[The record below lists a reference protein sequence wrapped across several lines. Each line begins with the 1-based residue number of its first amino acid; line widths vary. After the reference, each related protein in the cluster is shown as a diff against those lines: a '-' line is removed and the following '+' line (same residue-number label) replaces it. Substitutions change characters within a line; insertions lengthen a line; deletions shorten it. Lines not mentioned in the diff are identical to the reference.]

1 MIDDTTRQ
9 QVKEK
14 VALLPDSPGVYQFLN
29 AEGTIIYVGKAKN
42 LKRRVSSY
50 FVSRADH
57 TRKVQVM
64 VRQIAD
70 LRHIVVGSEADALLL
85 ENNLIKELQPRYN
98 ILLKDSKSY
107 PWIVVKNEPFP
118 RIFSTRKF
126 VKDGSSYFGPYSSVT
141 MQRAVLEL
149 IRGLYPLRTC
159 KLNLSPQAIAKGT
172 YSVCLEYHIGN
183 CLGPCVGQLS
193 EKAYADYIASAKN
206 ILRGDLRPA
215 QEYFTA
221 EMKRLA
227 AGLHFEQAAQVKEK
241 LELLSNY
248 SSRSVIVSATLT
260 NLEVVYVLNDEG
272 ASFCN
277 HMRIVHGAVVHSFT
291 FEMRGR
297 LDETPD
303 ELLAFALGQIFAD
316 AREAGTPLPREVIVP
331 LQPDPELFPTV
342 NFTVPQRGDKLE
354 LLRLA
359 EKNCKLARL
368 EKFKQIERTDP
379 DRHTDRIM
387 AKMQKDLKLPVE
399 PRYIEC
405 FDNSNIQG
413 TNPVASC
420 VVFRDGRPSRKDYR
434 HFNIKTVV
442 GANDFASMEEVLTR
456 RYGRLLAENQPLPD
470 LIVIDGGKGQLSFA
484 FAALEKLGLRGKV
497 SVVGLAK
504 RMEEVYF
511 PGDPLP
517 HYLDKTGES
526 LRILMHI
533 RDEAHRFGIT
543 FHRQKRSINFL
554 KSELESVPGLGKTS
568 IDRLLKRYRT
578 LARMSRTPEP
588 ELAELIGPQRAR
600 ILLDYL
606 HQRAST
612 AAGSDSITD
621 SVSDTSAQ

>member
-1 MIDDTTRQ
+1 MKSADDTLREELRQ
-9 QVKEK
+9 K

-29 AEGTIIYVGKAKN
+29 AEGVIIYVGKAKN

-64 VRQIAD
+64 VRQIVD
-70 LRHIVVGSEADALLL
+70 LRHIVVSSEADALLL

-126 VKDGSSYFGPYSSVT
+126 VKDGSAYFGPYSSVT
-141 MQRAVLEL
+141 LQRAVLEL

-159 KLNLSPQAIAKGT
+159 KLNLSPQAIARGT

-183 CLGPCVGQLS
+183 CKGPCVGLQS
-193 EKAYADYIASAKN
+193 EAEYAESIVGAKT

-215 QEYFTA
+215 EEYFTA
-221 EMKRLA
+221 EMQRLA
-227 AGLHFEQAAQVKEK
+227 AALQFEQAAHVKDK
-241 LELLSNY
+241 LEMLSNY

-277 HMRIVHGAVVHSFT
+277 HMRIVRGAVVHSFT
-291 FEMRGR
+291 FEMRNR
-297 LDETPD
+297 LDESPD
-303 ELLAFALGQIFAD
+303 EVLAFALGQVFSEG
-316 AREAGTPLPREVIVP
+316 REEGIPLPREVIVP
-331 LQPDPELFPTV
+331 MQPDPELFPTV
-342 NFTVPQRGDKLE
+342 TFTVPQRGDKLE

-359 EKNCKLARL
+359 EKNCKIARL

-387 AKMQKDLKLPVE
+387 AKMQKDLGLPVE

-420 VVFRDGRPSRKDYR
+420 VVFRDGRPSRKEYR

-456 RYGRLLAENQPLPD
+456 RYGRLLAEGQPLPD

-484 FAALEKLGLRGKV
+484 FSALEKLGLRGKV

-543 FHRQKRSINFL
+543 FHRQKRSIHFL
-554 KSELESVPGLGKTS
+554 KSELESVQGLGKTS
-568 IDRLLKRYRT
+568 IDRLLKKYRT
-578 LARMSRTPEP
+578 MARMARTPEA
-588 ELAELIGPQRAR
+588 ELAELIGAARAR
-600 ILLDYL
+600 ALLEFL
-606 HQRAST
+606 HHRS
-612 AAGSDSITD
+612 GSPT
-621 SVSDTSAQ
+621 

>member
-1 MIDDTTRQ
+1 MKSTDDTIREALRQ
-9 QVKEK
+9 K

-29 AEGTIIYVGKAKN
+29 AEGVIIYVGKAKN

-64 VRQIAD
+64 VRQIVD

-141 MQRAVLEL
+141 LQRAVLEL

-159 KLNLSPQAIAKGT
+159 KLNLAPQAIARGT

-183 CLGPCVGQLS
+183 CKGPCVGLQS
-193 EKAYADYIASAKN
+193 EAEYAESIAGAKN

-215 QEYFTA
+215 EEYFTA
-221 EMKRLA
+221 KMQRLA
-227 AGLHFEQAAQVKEK
+227 AALQFEQAAHVKAK
-241 LELLSNY
+241 LEMLSNY

-291 FEMRGR
+291 FEMRNR
-297 LDETPD
+297 LDESPD
-303 ELLAFALGQIFAD
+303 ELLAFALGQVFSEG
-316 AREAGTPLPREVIVP
+316 REEGIPLPREVIVP
-331 LQPDPELFPTV
+331 MQPDPELFPTIT
-342 NFTVPQRGDKLE
+342 FTVPQRGDKLE

-359 EKNCKLARL
+359 EKNCKIARL
-368 EKFKQIERTDP
+368 EKFKQIEKTDP
-379 DRHTDRIM
+379 DRHTNRIM
-387 AKMQKDLKLPVE
+387 AKMQKDLSLPVE

-420 VVFRDGRPSRKDYR
+420 VVFRDGRPSRKEYR

-456 RYGRLLAENQPLPD
+456 RYSRLLAEGHPLPD

-484 FAALEKLGLRGKV
+484 FSALEKLGLRGKV

-568 IDRLLKRYRT
+568 IDRLLKKYHT
-578 LARMSRTPEP
+578 LARMARTPES
-588 ELAELIGPQRAR
+588 ELAELIGASRAR
-600 ILLDYL
+600 ALLHFL
-606 HQRAST
+606 ST
-612 AAGSDSITD
+612 RSSSSLSDST
-621 SVSDTSAQ
+621 VQEKE

>member
-1 MIDDTTRQ
+1 MKSADDILREELRQ
-9 QVKEK
+9 K

-29 AEGTIIYVGKAKN
+29 AEGVIIYVGKAKN

-64 VRQIAD
+64 VRQIVD
-70 LRHIVVGSEADALLL
+70 LRHIVVSSEADALLL

-141 MQRAVLEL
+141 LQRAVLEL

-159 KLNLSPQAIAKGT
+159 KLNLSPQAIARGT

-183 CLGPCVGQLS
+183 CKGPCVGLQS
-193 EKAYADYIASAKN
+193 ETEYAESIAGAKN

-215 QEYFTA
+215 EEYFTA
-221 EMKRLA
+221 EMQRLA
-227 AGLHFEQAAQVKEK
+227 AALQFEQAAHVKDK
-241 LELLSNY
+241 LEMLSNY

-277 HMRIVHGAVVHSFT
+277 HMRIVRGAVVHSFT
-291 FEMRGR
+291 FEMRNR
-297 LDETPD
+297 LDESPD
-303 ELLAFALGQIFAD
+303 ELLAFALGQVFSEG
-316 AREAGTPLPREVIVP
+316 REEGIPLPREVIVP
-331 LQPDPELFPTV
+331 MQPDPELFPTV
-342 NFTVPQRGDKLE
+342 TFTVPQRGDKLE

-359 EKNCKLARL
+359 EKNCKIARL

-387 AKMQKDLKLPVE
+387 AKMQKDLALPVE

-420 VVFRDGRPSRKDYR
+420 VVFRDGRPSRKEYR

-456 RYGRLLAENQPLPD
+456 RYGRLLAEDQPLPD

-484 FAALEKLGLRGKV
+484 FSALEKLGLRGKV

-568 IDRLLKRYRT
+568 IDRLLKKYRT
-578 LARMSRTPEP
+578 LARMARTPES
-588 ELAELIGPQRAR
+588 ELAELIGASRAR
-600 ILLDYL
+600 ILLDFL
-606 HQRAST
+606 RTRTASHP
-612 AAGSDSITD
+612 
-621 SVSDTSAQ
+621 SV

>member
-303 ELLAFALGQIFAD
+303 ELLAAMKEDIRAKREIITALAFYISKRVELNFAKLKMNRVAISLYDVVKTTGEVKDVLLLDVMPLSLGIETLGGVFTRLIDRNTTIPVKKSQVFSTAADNQTSVEIHILQGEREFCRDNKTMGRFMLTGIAPAPRGIPQIEVTFDVD
-316 AREAGTPLPREVIVP
+316 ANGIVHVEAKDLGTGKSTDITITSSTNLSEDEINKAVKEAEQYAEEDKKRKKKVDSRNKLDGLIFSVE
-331 LQPDPELFPTV
+331 QTMKEG
-342 NFTVPQRGDKLE
+342 GDKL
-354 LLRLA
+354 A
-359 EKNCKLARL
+359 E
-368 EKFKQIERTDP
+368 EDKQTLQE
-379 DRHTDRIM
+379 
-387 AKMQKDLKLPVE
+387 AV
-399 PRYIEC
+399 
-405 FDNSNIQG
+405 
-413 TNPVASC
+413 
-420 VVFRDGRPSRKDYR
+420 
-434 HFNIKTVV
+434 
-442 GANDFASMEEVLTR
+442 
-456 RYGRLLAENQPLPD
+456 
-470 LIVIDGGKGQLSFA
+470 
-484 FAALEKLGLRGKV
+484 
-497 SVVGLAK
+497 
-504 RMEEVYF
+504 
-511 PGDPLP
+511 
-517 HYLDKTGES
+517 
-526 LRILMHI
+526 
-533 RDEAHRFGIT
+533 DEAKKELDSDDEDRFNAAYEALSNKIQPIFQKMYQQNAGAQGAAPDGDGAGDEE
-543 FHRQKRSINFL
+543 FHQ
-554 KSELESVPGLGKTS
+554 
-568 IDRLLKRYRT
+568 
-578 LARMSRTPEP
+578 
-588 ELAELIGPQRAR
+588 
-600 ILLDYL
+600 
-606 HQRAST
+606 
-612 AAGSDSITD
+612 
-621 SVSDTSAQ
+621 

>member
-1 MIDDTTRQ
+1 MIDETTRQ

-70 LRHIVVGSEADALLL
+70 LRHIVVSSEADALLL

-159 KLNLSPQAIAKGT
+159 KLNLSPQAVAKGT

-183 CLGPCVGQLS
+183 CLGPCIGQIS
-193 EKAYADYIASAKN
+193 EEAYADYIASAKN

-387 AKMQKDLKLPVE
+387 AKMQKDLKLPAE

-621 SVSDTSAQ
+621 SVSDSPTQ

>member
-1 MIDDTTRQ
+1 MGEMSSEEREAG
-9 QVKEK
+9 VREK
-14 VALLPDSPGVYQFLN
+14 VALLPESPGVYQFLN

-42 LKRRVSSY
+42 LRRRVSSY
-50 FVSRADH
+50 FISRADQ
-57 TRKVQVM
+57 TRKVQVL

-126 VKDGSSYFGPYSSVT
+126 IKDGSAYFGPYSSVT
-141 MQRAVLEL
+141 MQCAVLEL

-159 KLNLSPQAIAKGT
+159 KLNLAPSAIAKGT

-183 CLGPCVGQLS
+183 CKGPCVGCQG
-193 EKAYADYIASAKN
+193 EEDYAAGIAAAKN

-215 QEYFTA
+215 EEYFTA
-221 EMKRLA
+221 EMTRLA
-227 AGLHFEQAAQVKEK
+227 EGLQFEQAARAKER
-241 LELLSNY
+241 LALLANY

-277 HMRIVHGAVVHSFT
+277 HMRIVRGAVVHSFT
-291 FEMRGR
+291 FEMRNR
-297 LDETPD
+297 LDESPD
-303 ELLAFALGQIFAD
+303 ELLDFALGQIFSET
-316 AREAGTPLPREVIVP
+316 REEGVPLPREVIVP
-331 LQPDPELFPTV
+331 MMPDTELFPTV
-342 NFTVPQRGDKLE
+342 NFSVPQRGDKLE

-359 EKNCKLARL
+359 EKNCKIARL
-368 EKFKQIERTDP
+368 EKFKQIEKTDP
-379 DRHTDRIM
+379 DRHTDRVM
-387 AKMQKDLKLPVE
+387 AKMQKDLNLPVE

-420 VVFRDGRPSRKDYR
+420 VVFRDGRPSKRDYR
-434 HFNIKTVV
+434 HFNIKTVI

-456 RYGRLLAENQPLPD
+456 RYGRLLDEGLPLPD

-504 RMEEVYF
+504 RMEEVFF
-511 PGDPLP
+511 PGDPFP
-517 HYLDKTGES
+517 HYLEKTGES

-568 IDRLLKRYRT
+568 IDRLLKKYRT
-578 LARMSRTPEP
+578 LTRMGRTPET
-588 ELAELIGPQRAR
+588 ELAELIGAGRAR
-600 ILLDYL
+600 TLLDYL
-606 HQRAST
+606 NSRAGIADES
-612 AAGSDSITD
+612 SE
-621 SVSDTSAQ
+621 

>member
-1 MIDDTTRQ
+1 MREMSSEEKRQ
-9 QVKEK
+9 QCVREK
-14 VALLPDSPGVYQFLN
+14 VALLPESPGVYQFLN
-29 AEGTIIYVGKAKN
+29 AEGVIIYVGKAKN
-42 LKRRVSSY
+42 LRRRVSSY

-57 TRKVQVM
+57 TRKVQVL

-70 LRHIVVGSEADALLL
+70 LRHIVVSTEADALLL

-107 PWIVVKNEPFP
+107 PWIVVRNEPFP
-118 RIFSTRKF
+118 RIFSTRRF
-126 VKDGSSYFGPYSSVT
+126 VKDGSAYFGPYSSVT

-159 KLNLSPQAIAKGT
+159 KLNLSPQMIARGT

-183 CLGPCVGQLS
+183 CKGPCVGCQS
-193 EKAYADYIASAKN
+193 EEEYAANIAAAKN

-215 QEYFTA
+215 EEYFTA

-227 AGLHFEQAAQVKEK
+227 DGLHFEQAARAKER
-241 LELLSNY
+241 LELLSDY

-277 HMRIVHGAVVHSFT
+277 HMRIVRGAVVHSYT
-291 FEMRGR
+291 FEMRNR
-297 LDETPD
+297 LDESPQ
-303 ELLAFALGQIFAD
+303 ELLTFALGQIFSE
-316 AREAGTPLPREVIVP
+316 AREEGIPLPREVIVP
-331 LQPDPELFPTV
+331 MIPDTELFPTV
-342 NFTVPQRGDKLE
+342 NFMVPQRGDKLE

-368 EKFKQIERTDP
+368 EKFKQIEKTDP

-387 AKMQKDLKLPVE
+387 AKMQKDLNLPVE

-420 VVFRDGRPSRKDYR
+420 VVFRDGRPSKRDYR

-456 RYGRLLAENQPLPD
+456 RYGRLLEEGQPLPD

-511 PGDPLP
+511 PGDSFP

-554 KSELESVPGLGKTS
+554 KSELENVPGLGKTS
-568 IDRLLKRYRT
+568 IDRLLKKYRT
-578 LARMSRTPEP
+578 LARMARTPEA

-600 ILLDYL
+600 VLLDYL
-606 HQRAST
+606 PAKATVGSGES
-612 AAGSDSITD
+612 AGK
-621 SVSDTSAQ
+621 

>member
-1 MIDDTTRQ
+1 MEIEEKIQEEVRA
-9 QVKEK
+9 K
-14 VALLPDSPGVYQFLN
+14 VALLPESPGVYQFLN
-29 AEGTIIYVGKAKN
+29 AEGVIIYVGKAKN

-57 TRKVQVM
+57 TRKVQVL
-64 VRQIAD
+64 VRQIVD

-107 PWIVVKNEPFP
+107 PWIVIKNEPFP
-118 RIFSTRKF
+118 RIFSTRRF

-149 IRGLYPLRTC
+149 IKGLYPLRTC

-183 CLGPCVGQLS
+183 CKGPCVGCQG
-193 EKAYADYIASAKN
+193 EEEYAGYIAGAKN

-215 QEYFTA
+215 ENFFAA
-221 EMKRLA
+221 EMARLA
-227 AGLHFEQAAQVKEK
+227 EGLQFEQASRVKDK
-241 LELLSNY
+241 LEMLASY
-248 SSRSVIVSATLT
+248 TSRSVIVSATLT
-260 NLEVVYVLNDEG
+260 NLDVVYVLNDEG

-277 HMRIVHGAVVHSFT
+277 HMRIVRGAVIHSFT
-291 FEMRGR
+291 FEMRNR
-297 LDETPD
+297 LDESPD
-303 ELLAFALGQIFAD
+303 ELLTFALGQIFN
-316 AREAGTPLPREVIVP
+316 EAKENGELLPREVIVP
-331 LQPDPELFPTV
+331 MMPDTELFPTV
-342 NFTVPQRGDKLE
+342 SFMVPQRGDKLE

-359 EKNCKLARL
+359 EKNCRLARL
-368 EKFKQIERTDP
+368 EKFKQIEKSDP

-387 AKMQKDLKLPVE
+387 AKMQKDLQLPVE
-399 PRYIEC
+399 PRHIEC

-420 VVFRDGRPSRKDYR
+420 VVFRDGRPSRKEYR
-434 HFNIKTVV
+434 HFNIKTVI
-442 GANDFASMEEVLTR
+442 GANDFASMEEVLYR
-456 RYGRLLAENQPLPD
+456 RYSRMLEEGQPLPD

-484 FAALEKLGLRGKV
+484 FTALERLGLRGKL

-511 PGDPLP
+511 PGDSFP

-526 LRILMHI
+526 LRIMMHI

-554 KSELESVPGLGKTS
+554 KSELEEVSGLGKTS

-578 LARMSRTPEP
+578 MARMKKTPEE
-588 ELAELIGPQRAR
+588 ELAELIGAQRAR
-600 ILLDYL
+600 ALLDYL
-606 HQRAST
+606 NQKEQTPAVV
-612 AAGSDSITD
+612 AGP
-621 SVSDTSAQ
+621 ALE

>member
-1 MIDDTTRQ
+1 MLIPSRSHSLTAWRKHDFHSSLKT
-9 QVKEK
+9 EK
-14 VALLPDSPGVYQFLN
+14 VAAMVANISDFYY
-29 AEGTIIYVGKAKN
+29 IITK
-42 LKRRVSSY
+42 
-50 FVSRADH
+50 
-57 TRKVQVM
+57 
-64 VRQIAD
+64 
-70 LRHIVVGSEADALLL
+70 SEIDALSL

-183 CLGPCVGQLS
+183 CLGPCIGQLS
-193 EKAYADYIASAKN
+193 EEAYADYIASAKN

-621 SVSDTSAQ
+621 SVSDSPTQ

>member
-1 MIDDTTRQ
+1 MIDETTRQ

-193 EKAYADYIASAKN
+193 EEAYADYIASAKN

-368 EKFKQIERTDP
+368 EKFFSPAYT
-379 DRHTDRIM
+379 
-387 AKMQKDLKLPVE
+387 
-399 PRYIEC
+399 
-405 FDNSNIQG
+405 
-413 TNPVASC
+413 
-420 VVFRDGRPSRKDYR
+420 
-434 HFNIKTVV
+434 
-442 GANDFASMEEVLTR
+442 LTEKSLMIILS
-456 RYGRLLAENQPLPD
+456 LL
-470 LIVIDGGKGQLSFA
+470 
-484 FAALEKLGLRGKV
+484 
-497 SVVGLAK
+497 
-504 RMEEVYF
+504 
-511 PGDPLP
+511 
-517 HYLDKTGES
+517 
-526 LRILMHI
+526 
-533 RDEAHRFGIT
+533 
-543 FHRQKRSINFL
+543 
-554 KSELESVPGLGKTS
+554 
-568 IDRLLKRYRT
+568 
-578 LARMSRTPEP
+578 
-588 ELAELIGPQRAR
+588 
-600 ILLDYL
+600 
-606 HQRAST
+606 
-612 AAGSDSITD
+612 
-621 SVSDTSAQ
+621 

>member
-1 MIDDTTRQ
+1 MSEESR
-9 QVKEK
+9 VREK

-29 AEGTIIYVGKAKN
+29 AEGVVIYVGKAKN

-107 PWIVVKNEPFP
+107 PWIVVRNEPFP
-118 RIFSTRKF
+118 RIHSTRKF
-126 VKDGSSYFGPYSSVT
+126 VKDGSTYFGPYSSVT

-149 IRGLYPLRTC
+149 IHGLYPLRTC
-159 KLNLSPQAIAKGT
+159 KLNLSPQAIARGT

-183 CLGPCVGQLS
+183 CQGPCIGAQS
-193 EKAYADYIASAKN
+193 EAEYAENIAGAKH

-221 EMKRLA
+221 EMQRQA
-227 AGLHFEQAAQVKEK
+227 EGLHFEQAARAKEK
-241 LELLSNY
+241 LERLTDY

-260 NLEVVYVLNDEG
+260 DLDVVFVLHDEG
-272 ASFCN
+272 TAFCN
-277 HMRIVHGAVVHSFT
+277 HMRIVRGAVVHSYT
-291 FEMRGR
+291 FEMRNR
-297 LDETPD
+297 LDESPD
-303 ELLAFALGQIFAD
+303 ELLAFALGQIFAAVRD
-316 AREAGTPLPREVIVP
+316 EGNPLPREVIVP
-331 LQPDPELFPTV
+331 MQPDSELFPTIR
-342 NFTVPQRGDKLE
+342 FTVPQRGDKLE

-387 AKMQKDLKLPVE
+387 AKMQKDLNLPVE

-405 FDNSNIQG
+405 FDNSNMQG

-420 VVFRDGRPSRKDYR
+420 VVFRDGRPSKKEYR
-434 HFNIKTVV
+434 RFNIKTVV
-442 GANDFASMEEVLTR
+442 GANDFASMEEVLGR
-456 RYGRLLAENQPLPD
+456 RYGRLLEEGRPLPD

-484 FAALEKLGLRGKV
+484 LTALEKLGLRGRV

-504 RMEEVYF
+504 RMEEVYY
-511 PGDPLP
+511 PGDPYP

-543 FHRQKRSINFL
+543 FHRQKRSIHFL
-554 KSELESVPGLGKTS
+554 KSELEEVPGLGRTS
-568 IDRLLKRYRT
+568 IDRLLKKYRT
-578 LARMSRTPEP
+578 LARMARTPEA

-600 ILLDYL
+600 VLTGYL
-606 HQRAST
+606 ARRAGEQPAEAVENGS
-612 AAGSDSITD
+612 AAE
-621 SVSDTSAQ
+621 

>member
-1 MIDDTTRQ
+1 MKSADDTLREELRQ
-9 QVKEK
+9 K

-29 AEGTIIYVGKAKN
+29 AEGVIIYVGKAKN

-64 VRQIAD
+64 VRQIVD
-70 LRHIVVGSEADALLL
+70 LRHIVVSSEADALLL

-126 VKDGSSYFGPYSSVT
+126 VKDGSAYFGPYSSVT
-141 MQRAVLEL
+141 LQRAVLEL

-159 KLNLSPQAIAKGT
+159 KLNLAPQAIARGT

-183 CLGPCVGQLS
+183 CKGPCVGLQS
-193 EKAYADYIASAKN
+193 EAEYAESIVGAKT

-215 QEYFTA
+215 EEYFTA
-221 EMKRLA
+221 EMQRLA
-227 AGLHFEQAAQVKEK
+227 AALQFEQAAHVKDK
-241 LELLSNY
+241 LEMLSNY

-277 HMRIVHGAVVHSFT
+277 HMRIVRGAVVHSFT
-291 FEMRGR
+291 FEMRNR
-297 LDETPD
+297 LDESPD
-303 ELLAFALGQIFAD
+303 EVLAFALGQVFSEG
-316 AREAGTPLPREVIVP
+316 REEGIPLPREVIVP
-331 LQPDPELFPTV
+331 MQPDPELFPTV
-342 NFTVPQRGDKLE
+342 TFTVPQRGDKLE

-359 EKNCKLARL
+359 EKNCKIARL

-387 AKMQKDLKLPVE
+387 AKMQKDLGLPVE

-420 VVFRDGRPSRKDYR
+420 VVFRDGRPSRKEYR

-456 RYGRLLAENQPLPD
+456 RYGRLLAEGQPLPD

-484 FAALEKLGLRGKV
+484 FSALEKLGLRGKV

-543 FHRQKRSINFL
+543 FHRQKRSIHFL
-554 KSELESVPGLGKTS
+554 KSELESVQGLGKTS
-568 IDRLLKRYRT
+568 IDRLLKKYRT
-578 LARMSRTPEP
+578 MARMARTPEA
-588 ELAELIGPQRAR
+588 ELAELIGAARAR
-600 ILLDYL
+600 ALLEFL
-606 HQRAST
+606 HHRS
-612 AAGSDSITD
+612 GSPT
-621 SVSDTSAQ
+621 

>member
-1 MIDDTTRQ
+1 MKSADDTLREELRQ
-9 QVKEK
+9 K

-29 AEGTIIYVGKAKN
+29 AEGVIIYVGKAKN

-64 VRQIAD
+64 VRQIVD
-70 LRHIVVGSEADALLL
+70 LRHIVVSSEADALLL

-126 VKDGSSYFGPYSSVT
+126 VKDGSAYFGPYSSVT
-141 MQRAVLEL
+141 LQRAVLEL

-159 KLNLSPQAIAKGT
+159 KLNLAPQAIARGT

-183 CLGPCVGQLS
+183 CKGPCVGLQS
-193 EKAYADYIASAKN
+193 EAEYAESIVGAKT

-215 QEYFTA
+215 EEYFTA
-221 EMKRLA
+221 EMQRLA
-227 AGLHFEQAAQVKEK
+227 AALQFEQAAHVKDK
-241 LELLSNY
+241 LEMLSNY

-277 HMRIVHGAVVHSFT
+277 HMRIVRGAVVHSFT
-291 FEMRGR
+291 FEMRNR
-297 LDETPD
+297 LDESPD
-303 ELLAFALGQIFAD
+303 EVLAFALGQVFSEG
-316 AREAGTPLPREVIVP
+316 REEGIPLPREVIVP
-331 LQPDPELFPTV
+331 MQPDPELFPTV
-342 NFTVPQRGDKLE
+342 TFTVPQRGDKLE

-359 EKNCKLARL
+359 EKNCKIARL

-387 AKMQKDLKLPVE
+387 AKMQKDLGLPVE

-420 VVFRDGRPSRKDYR
+420 VVFRDGRPSRKEYR

-456 RYGRLLAENQPLPD
+456 RYGRLLAEGQPLPD

-484 FAALEKLGLRGKV
+484 FLALEKLGLRGKV

-543 FHRQKRSINFL
+543 FHRQKRSIHFL
-554 KSELESVPGLGKTS
+554 KSELESVQGLGKTS
-568 IDRLLKRYRT
+568 IDRLLKKYRT
-578 LARMSRTPEP
+578 MARMARTPEA
-588 ELAELIGPQRAR
+588 ELAELIGAARAR
-600 ILLDYL
+600 ALLEFL
-606 HQRAST
+606 HHRN
-612 AAGSDSITD
+612 GSPT
-621 SVSDTSAQ
+621 